1 MNTEPAESN
10 PGNIL
15 TLQNETMVGLDNT
28 VVFSNLNNSMIFIK
42 KMTTYLT
49 IFWKISV
56 KIPIGKLYIQY
67 NAWHF

>member
-1 MNTEPAESN
+1 MNTGPAESN

-67 NAWHF
+67 NA

>member
-1 MNTEPAESN
+1 MNTGPAESN

-42 KMTTYLT
+42 KMTTYLK

-67 NAWHF
+67 NA